1 MQNFTKAGACL
12 MRNYWR
18 IIPLLIVCVMAG
30 VGSLTAQLNHVP
42 SRERVDPT
50 MRRRTEIDGNNVRT
64 SVFNFVFSG
73 RTGAGQGV
81 PYEWPKNTNR
91 YYVALVALFVGAEVT
106 DDTGGVQR
114 IVDLPAYR
122 NSPGGVKDWNLNPIP
137 GYFNPLTGKIAKS
150 DDPTTWPSSWP
161 DKLTDPVDPGW
172 SGKWNGFF
180 GKNQFNADQEVFAR
194 IGDDNYDRFPYSP
207 DTTDLT
213 RKGLGLIIDYRV
225 LEWSQPSVADAVFF
239 IHEVKNDGTKDLK
252 KAAVTLWLA
261 DFVGGD
267 GDSQDDRPDFDLI
280 QDVAFS
286 FDADGRSNNTAFAN
300 ACVGAAA
307 TLYLETPGNAEDR
320 IDNDGDSADSLTGK
334 KVTAAIL
341 GGAGSFG
348 PEIRGNQ
355 IDDNHNGLIDE
366 DSTYI
371 PFGAQAGV
379 VMADGIDHNGT
390 GETGSPVATQLMI
403 NQAQT
408 DVWHRWPPNPESDAF
423 WPGNDQNFQQESI
436 HLLQLASTD
445 LGRRYKD
452 NIDNDGNCDDA
463 LPTVTQAMVDAAS
476 SDPYHRY
483 RVPGTNV
490 ILYDVGPEDIGHK
503 YLNHDRQRDAHV
515 DEGINV
521 MTDESRNDG
530 IDNNN
535 DWNPITDD
543 VGLDGAAGTG
553 DPGEGDGKPTSG
565 VGTAYPGEP
574 HIDKTDIR
582 EADMIGLTNVQY
594 LAAGAINFSQTADVF
609 FWASFMIPGSFVD
622 PSLIGTGD
630 YDLFVSSG
638 LFPLRAGQ
646 IERISYAVVFGNAV
660 TCPYTGDPDRGG
672 ARSDALR
679 KREYAELA
687 YRENYQFAQA
697 PYEPT
702 VTAVAGDHKV
712 TLYWDSQA
720 EESFDRFLSGV
731 PGAQPH
737 DFEGYKIFRATDPA
751 FEDARV
757 YRDSYGSP
765 APWLRPL
772 ATFDRRDGLKDFF
785 PVAFN
790 GLQYNL
796 GSDNGLVH
804 TWTDTTVQNG
814 QKYYYVVRSYD
825 QGWAPLRI
833 IPAESNLKVSM
844 DNVTG
849 RVTSIGKSVAIVT
862 PNPPVAGYLPPNVSP
877 ISLVQGSTTGKVG
890 YRIVDPNNV
899 RKNHRYRITFED
911 TTYHGAN
918 SKPDTIRT
926 KSFTLADIT
935 TLPRIDTLINQSR
948 ALADTSEQPIIDG
961 IQLIF
966 RNEKTF
972 GVNEALSGFNNSGI
986 YRPIFQQW
994 VYGFMIGQQKPND
1007 YKIVFSDSV
1016 GADTST
1022 TLNIDPAGI
1031 PPTILPS
1038 IPVNFKVINTSENK
1052 QIDFGFLELDNLGG
1066 PGMFS
1071 ASYNE
1076 NFPGSDWVIFL
1087 ERDSQDSLK
1096 STWFFQCKWDSM
1108 SRAPRRGD
1116 TCTIVLSK
1124 LFRAEDVFEFATD
1137 TQRVDLSNAK
1147 RDLDRIK
1154 VVPNPY
1160 VAASSWEERNPFST
1174 GRGPRTLHFNHL
1186 PQVCTIRIYT
1196 VSGELVATV
1205 EHNSSVT
1212 DGTATWDLLTRDRL
1226 SVSYGIYIYHVD
1238 APGVGEKIGKFAVI
1252 K

>member
-1 MQNFTKAGACL
+1 
-12 MRNYWR
+12 MRYYSR
-18 IIPLLIVCVMAG
+18 IIVMLIVCVIVGAG
-30 VGSLTAQLNHVP
+30 SMIAQLNHTP

-50 MRRRTEIDGNNVRT
+50 LRRRTEIDGNNVRT

-73 RTGAGQGV
+73 RTGAGSGV

-91 YYVALVALFVGAEVT
+91 YYVALVALFVGAEVV
-106 DDTGGVQR
+106 DDTGGTQR

-122 NSPGGVKDWNLNPIP
+122 TSPGGLKDWNLNPIP
-137 GYFNPLTGKIAKS
+137 GYFNAVTGKIAKS
-150 DDPTTWPSSWP
+150 DDATTWPATWP
-161 DKLTDPVDPGW
+161 DKLSDPNDPGW
-172 SGKWNGFF
+172 AGKWNGFF

-194 IGDDNYDRFPYSP
+194 IGDDNYDRFPYTP
-207 DTTDLT
+207 DTTDPS

-267 GDSQDDRPDFDLI
+267 NDSQDDRPDFDLI

-286 FDADGRSNNTAFAN
+286 FDADGRAQTFGT

-334 KVTAAIL
+334 KVTAAML
-341 GGAGSFG
+341 GGAGPFG
-348 PEIRGNQ
+348 PELRGNQ
-355 IDDNHNGLIDE
+355 LDDNHNGLVDE

-371 PFGAQAGV
+371 PFGTQAGV
-379 VMADGIDHNGT
+379 TMADGVDHNGT
-390 GETGSPVATQLMI
+390 GESGSPVVTSLMI
-403 NQAQT
+403 TQASG
-408 DVWHRWPPNPESDAF
+408 DVWKRWPPNPETDAL

-436 HLLQLASTD
+436 HLLQLSSTD
-445 LGRRYKD
+445 LGHRYKD
-452 NIDNDGNCDDA
+452 NIDNDGNCDDP
-463 LPTVTQAMVDAAS
+463 LPTVTPAMVSAAA

-490 ILYDVGPEDIGHK
+490 VLYDVDSLDIGHK
-503 YLNHDRQRDAHV
+503 YLNSNRIRDRHI
-515 DEGINV
+515 DEGINL

-530 IDNNN
+530 IDNNS
-535 DWNPITDD
+535 DWNLITDD
-543 VGLDGAAGTG
+543 VGLDGAAGTN

-594 LAAGAINFSQTADVF
+594 LTAGAINFSQTSDVF
-609 FWASFMIPGSFVD
+609 FWAAFMLPGSFVD
-622 PSLIGTGD
+622 PSRIGTGD
-630 YDLFVSSG
+630 FDLFVSSG

-702 VTAVAGDHKV
+702 VTAVAGDRKV

-720 EESFDRFLSGV
+720 ESSFDRFLSGV
-731 PGAQPH
+731 PGAQAN

-757 YRDSYGSP
+757 YRDAFGSP
-765 APWLRPL
+765 APWLRPI
-772 ATFDRRDGLKDFF
+772 ASFDKRDGMKGFF
-785 PVAFN
+785 SVTFN
-790 GLQYNL
+790 GLQYDL

-814 QKYYYVVRSYD
+814 QKYYYVIRSYD

-833 IPAESNLKVSM
+833 IPAESNLKVNI

-862 PNPPVAGYLPPNVSP
+862 PNAPVAGYLPPNVSE
-877 ISLVQGSTTGKVG
+877 IKLVHGGTTGRVG
-890 YRIVDPNNV
+890 YRIIDPTKV
-899 RKNHRYRITFED
+899 LPQHKYRITFED
-911 TTYHGAN
+911 TVYVGAG
-918 SKPDTIRT
+918 SDPDTFRT
-926 KSFTLADIT
+926 KNFTLADIT
-935 TLPRIDTLINQSR
+935 STPHLDTLIARSK
-948 ALADTSEQPIIDG
+948 AIVDTSEQPITDG
-961 IQLIF
+961 FQLVLA
-966 RNEKTF
+966 NERRF
-972 GVNEALSGFNNSGI
+972 GVNQLLTGYNRTGVYNPS
-986 YRPIFQQW
+986 FQQW
-994 VYGFMIGQQKPND
+994 KGGFISGQQKPCD
-1007 YKIVFSDSV
+1007 YMVVFGAV
-1016 GADTST
+1016 GIDTST
-1022 TLNIDPAGI
+1022 AFLIDDVNGTI
-1031 PPTILPS
+1031 PPA
-1038 IPVNFKVINTSENK
+1038 IPTNFKILNVSENYK
-1052 QIDFGFLELDNLGG
+1052 QIDYTFEKFAETGG
-1066 PGMFS
+1066 PGEFS
-1071 ASYNE
+1071 VSYDQNWPQG
-1076 NFPGSDWVIFL
+1076 NRSDRIVFL
-1087 ERDSQDSLK
+1087 EKGLTDTLKTTWYLQASFDSLR
-1096 STWFFQCKWDSM
+1096 
-1108 SRAPRRGD
+1108 RAPHLGD
-1116 TCTIVLSK
+1116 SLTIILSK
-1124 LFRAEDVFEFATD
+1124 LFRADDVFEFSTD
-1137 TQRVDLSNAK
+1137 TQKVDISAAK
-1147 RDLDRIK
+1147 RELDRIK

-1160 VAASSWEERNPFST
+1160 VAAASWEERNPFST
-1174 GRGPRTLHFNHL
+1174 GRGPRALHFNHL

-1196 VSGELVATV
+1196 VSGELVATID
-1205 EHNSSVT
+1205 HNSSVT
-1212 DGTATWDLLTRDRL
+1212 DGTAIWDLLTRDRL

-1238 APGVGEKIGKFAVI
+1238 APGIGEKIGKFAVI